1 MFRLFFVMVTTVLVG
16 LGSGYVLWGSRVAR
30 LTESLSG
37 LTLELDTMRARLAAP
52 QQPQA
57 GEGGVKAAD
66 ELRVINESI
75 AAFRQELAEQ
85 KALVERTAAAA
96 VPADSASIGAELRTV
111 RNELAVC
118 IADKQDL
125 ELKCRG
131 GAAPA
136 APAYQPQAQG
146 YQQPAYQQARPVA
159 PKAPAYQQA
168 PPKEVDEFE
177 DLETPR
183 GR

>member
-1 MFRLFFVMVTTVLVG
+1 MFRLLFVMVTTVLVG

-52 QQPQA
+52 QQPQGA
-57 GEGGVKAAD
+57 EGGVRAAD

-136 APAYQPQAQG
+136 APAYQQAPAYQPPG
-146 YQQPAYQQARPVA
+146 YQQPRPAA
-159 PKAPAYQQA
+159 PKAPAYQQP
-168 PPKEVDEFE
+168 PPKGADEFE
-177 DLETPR
+177 DLEAPP